1 MAPYDIDPI
10 DFLNLI
16 RNAKYVCTDSFHCSA
31 FSILYKKEFYTFR
44 RYLRKT
50 KQSTNSR
57 LDTLFKMIGISRSIL
72 KGNEE
77 VKQCIKNCINYEVVY
92 ENLEII
98 RNKSYEY
105 LEMALE
111 NKESTDL

>member
-1 MAPYDIDPI
+1 MSSENM
-10 DFLNLI
+10 LEKVTLI
-16 RNAKYVCTDSFHCSA
+16 VPVYNVEDYLDRCMDSV
-31 FSILYKKEFYTFR
+31 LGQT
-44 RYLRKT
+44 
-50 KQSTNSR
+50 
-57 LDTLFKMIGISRSIL
+57 
-72 KGNEE
+72 
-77 VKQCIKNCINYEVVY
+77 Y